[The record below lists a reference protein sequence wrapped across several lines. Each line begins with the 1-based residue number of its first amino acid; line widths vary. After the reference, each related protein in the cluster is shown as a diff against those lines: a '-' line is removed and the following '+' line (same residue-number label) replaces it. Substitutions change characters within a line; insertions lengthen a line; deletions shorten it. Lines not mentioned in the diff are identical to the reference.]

1 MYYVYVY
8 NLSFIIYYIIFYYII
23 FDYIELYML
32 LYMLLYHILLYH
44 IIYTCIYICTSIRYI
59 RVYTLDMSIGV
70 TASAAVRKRCG
81 AAMLPCKNLLG
92 LSQLP
97 NLSRVLHK
105 PQNDRTRRTSGV
117 FQLRKSCGQEKHDKQ
132 GNASLTIRTPLFVCL
147 IFNVCIMCAGTYTC
161 VLGLALT

>member
-1 MYYVYVY
+1 MYIICISSYIILY
-8 NLSFIIYYIIFYYII
+8 FIILYLTIFN
-23 FDYIELYML
+23 
-32 LYMLLYHILLYH
+32 YMLLYHMLLYH
-44 IIYTCIYICTSIRYI
+44 IIYTCVYIYTSIRYI